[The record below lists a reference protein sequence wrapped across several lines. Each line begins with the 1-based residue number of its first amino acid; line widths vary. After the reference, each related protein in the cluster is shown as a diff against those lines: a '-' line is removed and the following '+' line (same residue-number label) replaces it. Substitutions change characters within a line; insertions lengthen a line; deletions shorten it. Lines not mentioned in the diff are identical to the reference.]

1 MKKIIKLANLLFY
14 IVIFIIFIYFVFQI
28 NSKKN
33 IKNSNKQKTE
43 IKEEKKQNNEIK
55 EFDNKNFKFEYILE
69 IDGIKTTYLGENNKN
84 RTHFIYKSSKE
95 ESEYYSIEDVF
106 LKYSNKNYILST
118 NPSLYFDFFDIEKI
132 KAIILKLNN
141 NSISNKDLY
150 YIEKS
155 ELLGDNRLNKVD
167 IVKENNIIK
176 QVKIDLT
183 NFANLYKSNSK
194 VTLILNYSDYN
205 KVNEININK

>member
-1 MKKIIKLANLLFY
+1 MKKIIKLANLVFY
-14 IVIFIIFIYFVFQI
+14 IVIFIIFIFFVFQI

-33 IKNSNKQKTE
+33 IKKSNDKKVIE
-43 IKEEKKQNNEIK
+43 KLEKNKNDFEE
-55 EFDNKNFKFEYILE
+55 FLNKNFKFEYILE
-69 IDGIKTTYLGENNKN
+69 IDGIKTTYIGENNKN

-106 LKYSNKNYILST
+106 LKHNNKNYILST
-118 NPSLYFDFFDIEKI
+118 NPSLYFNFFDIEKI

-155 ELLGDNRLNKVD
+155 EFLGDNRLNKVD
-167 IVKENNIIK
+167 IIKENNIVK
-176 QVKIDLT
+176 QIKIDLS
-183 NFANLYKSNSK
+183 NFAKIYQSNVK
-194 VTLILNYSDYN
+194 VILTLNYSDYN

>member
-1 MKKIIKLANLLFY
+1 MKRIIKIANLLFY
-14 IVIFIIFIYFVFQI
+14 IVIFIVFIYFVFQI

-33 IKNSNKQKTE
+33 IKNTNKQKTE
-43 IKEEKKQNNEIK
+43 IKEEKKQKQEYK
-55 EFDNKNFKFEYILE
+55 EFANKNFRFEYILE
-69 IDGIKTTYLGENNKN
+69 IDNIKTIYRGENNKN
-84 RTHFIYKSSKE
+84 KAHFIYKSTKE
-95 ESEYYSIEDVF
+95 ESEYYLIEDIF
-106 LKYSNKNYILST
+106 LKYHNKNYILT
-118 NPSLYFDFFDIEKI
+118 NNPSLYFNFFDIEKI
-132 KAIILKLNN
+132 KAIISKLNN

-167 IVKENNIIK
+167 IIKENNIIK

-205 KVNEININK
+205 KINEININK

>member
-1 MKKIIKLANLLFY
+1 MKRIIKIANLLFY
-14 IVIFIIFIYFVFQI
+14 IVIFIVFIYFVFQI

-33 IKNSNKQKTE
+33 IKNTNKQKTE
-43 IKEEKKQNNEIK
+43 IKEEKKQNNELK

-106 LKYSNKNYILST
+106 LKHNNKNYILST

-132 KAIILKLNN
+132 KIIILKLNN

-167 IVKENNIIK
+167 IIKENNIIK

-205 KVNEININK
+205 KINEININK

>member
-1 MKKIIKLANLLFY
+1 MKKIIKIANLLFY
-14 IVIFIIFIYFVFQI
+14 IVIFIVFIYFVFQI

-69 IDGIKTTYLGENNKN
+69 IDGINTTYLGENNKN

-141 NSISNKDLY
+141 DSISNKDLY

-167 IVKENNIIK
+167 IIKENNIIK

-205 KVNEININK
+205 KINEININK

>member
-1 MKKIIKLANLLFY
+1 MKKIIKIANLLFY
-14 IVIFIIFIYFVFQI
+14 IVIFIVFIYFVFQI

-33 IKNSNKQKTE
+33 IKNTNKQKTE
-43 IKEEKKQNNEIK
+43 IKEEKKQNNELK

-106 LKYSNKNYILST
+106 LKHNNKNYILST
-118 NPSLYFDFFDIEKI
+118 NPSLYFNFFDIEKI

-167 IVKENNIIK
+167 IIKENNIIK

-205 KVNEININK
+205 KINEININK

>member
-1 MKKIIKLANLLFY
+1 MKRIIKIANLLFY
-14 IVIFIIFIYFVFQI
+14 IVIFIVFIYFVFQI

-33 IKNSNKQKTE
+33 IKNTNKQKTE
-43 IKEEKKQNNEIK
+43 IKEEKKNNEIK

-106 LKYSNKNYILST
+106 LKHNNKNYILST

-132 KAIILKLNN
+132 KTIILKLNN

-155 ELLGDNRLNKVD
+155 EFLGDNRLNKVD
-167 IVKENNIIK
+167 IIKKNNIVK
-176 QVKIDLT
+176 QIRIDLS
-183 NFANLYKSNSK
+183 NFAKIYQSNVK
-194 VTLILNYSDYN
+194 VILTLNYSDYN

>member
-1 MKKIIKLANLLFY
+1 MKRIIKIANLLFY
-14 IVIFIIFIYFVFQI
+14 IVIFIVFIYFVFQI

-33 IKNSNKQKTE
+33 IKNTNKQKTE

-106 LKYSNKNYILST
+106 LKHNNKNYILST
-118 NPSLYFDFFDIEKI
+118 NPSLYFNFFDIEKI

-141 NSISNKDLY
+141 NSITNKDLY

-205 KVNEININK
+205 KINEININK

>member
-1 MKKIIKLANLLFY
+1 MKKIIKIANLLFY
-14 IVIFIIFIYFVFQI
+14 IVIFMLFIYFVFQI

-33 IKNSNKQKTE
+33 IKNTDKQKTK
-43 IKEEKKQNNEIK
+43 ITEEKKQNNELK

-69 IDGIKTTYLGENNKN
+69 INGIKTTYLGENNKN

-106 LKYSNKNYILST
+106 LKHNNKNYILST

-132 KAIILKLNN
+132 KTIILKLNN

-167 IVKENNIIK
+167 IIKENNIIK

-205 KVNEININK
+205 KINEININK

>member
-1 MKKIIKLANLLFY
+1 MKKIIKIANLLFY
-14 IVIFIIFIYFVFQI
+14 IVIFIVFIYFVFQI

-33 IKNSNKQKTE
+33 IKNTNKQKTE
-43 IKEEKKQNNEIK
+43 VKEEKKQNNELK

-106 LKYSNKNYILST
+106 LKHNNKNYILST

-132 KAIILKLNN
+132 KTIILKLNN

-167 IVKENNIIK
+167 IIKENNIIK

>member
-1 MKKIIKLANLLFY
+1 MKRIIKIANLLFY
-14 IVIFIIFIYFVFQI
+14 IVIFIVFIYFVFQI

-33 IKNSNKQKTE
+33 IKNTNKQKTE
-43 IKEEKKQNNEIK
+43 IKEEKKNNEIK

-106 LKYSNKNYILST
+106 LKHNNKNYILST

-132 KAIILKLNN
+132 KTIILKLNN
-141 NSISNKDLY
+141 NSASNKDLY

-167 IVKENNIIK
+167 IIKENNIIK

-205 KVNEININK
+205 KINEININK

>member
-1 MKKIIKLANLLFY
+1 MKKIIKLANLVFY
-14 IVIFIIFIYFVFQI
+14 IVIFIIFIFFVFQI

-33 IKNSNKQKTE
+33 IKKSNDKKV
-43 IKEEKKQNNEIK
+43 IEKLEKNKNDFK
-55 EFDNKNFKFEYILE
+55 EFFNKNFKFEYILE
-69 IDGIKTTYLGENNKN
+69 IDGVKTTYIGENNKN
-84 RTHFIYKSSKE
+84 KTHFIYKSSKE

-106 LKYSNKNYILST
+106 LKHNNKNYILST
-118 NPSLYFDFFDIEKI
+118 NPSLYFNFFDIEKI

-155 ELLGDNRLNKVD
+155 EFLGDNRLNKVD
-167 IVKENNIIK
+167 IIKENNLIK
-176 QVKIDLT
+176 QIKIDLS
-183 NFANLYKSNSK
+183 NFAKIYQSNVK
-194 VTLILNYSDYN
+194 VILTLNYSDYN

>member
-1 MKKIIKLANLLFY
+1 MKKIIKLANLVFY
-14 IVIFIIFIYFVFQI
+14 IVIFIIFIFFVFQI

-33 IKNSNKQKTE
+33 IKKSNDKKV
-43 IKEEKKQNNEIK
+43 IEKLEKNKNDFK
-55 EFDNKNFKFEYILE
+55 EFFNKNFKFEYILE
-69 IDGIKTTYLGENNKN
+69 IDGVKTTYIGENNKN

-106 LKYSNKNYILST
+106 LKHNNKNYILST
-118 NPSLYFDFFDIEKI
+118 NPSLYFNFFDIEKI

-155 ELLGDNRLNKVD
+155 EFLGDNRLNKVD
-167 IVKENNIIK
+167 ISKENNIVK
-176 QVKIDLT
+176 QIKIDLS
-183 NFANLYKSNSK
+183 NFAKIYQSNVK
-194 VTLILNYSDYN
+194 VILTLNYSDYN

>member
-1 MKKIIKLANLLFY
+1 MKKIIKLANLVFY
-14 IVIFIIFIYFVFQI
+14 IVIFIIFIFFVFQI

-33 IKNSNKQKTE
+33 IKKSNDKKV
-43 IKEEKKQNNEIK
+43 IEKLEKNKNDFK
-55 EFDNKNFKFEYILE
+55 EFFNKNFKFEYILE
-69 IDGIKTTYLGENNKN
+69 IDGVKTTYIGENNKN

-106 LKYSNKNYILST
+106 LKYNNKNYILST
-118 NPSLYFDFFDIEKI
+118 NPSLYFNFFDIEKI
-132 KAIILKLNN
+132 KAIVLKLNN

-155 ELLGDNRLNKVD
+155 EFLGDNRLNKVD
-167 IVKENNIIK
+167 IIKENNIVK
-176 QVKIDLT
+176 QIKIDLS
-183 NFANLYKSNSK
+183 NFAKIYQSNVK
-194 VTLILNYSDYN
+194 VILTLNYSDYN

>member
-1 MKKIIKLANLLFY
+1 MKRIIKIANLLFY
-14 IVIFIIFIYFVFQI
+14 IVIFIVFIYFVFQI

-33 IKNSNKQKTE
+33 IKNTDKQKTE
-43 IKEEKKQNNEIK
+43 IKEEKKQNNELK

-106 LKYSNKNYILST
+106 LKHNNKNYILST
-118 NPSLYFDFFDIEKI
+118 NPSLYFNFFDIEKI

-167 IVKENNIIK
+167 IIKENNIIK

-205 KVNEININK
+205 KINEININK

>member
-1 MKKIIKLANLLFY
+1 MKRIIKIANLLFY
-14 IVIFIIFIYFVFQI
+14 IVIFIVFIYFVFQI

-33 IKNSNKQKTE
+33 IKNTNKQKTE
-43 IKEEKKQNNEIK
+43 IKEEKKQNNELK

-106 LKYSNKNYILST
+106 LKHNNKNYILST
-118 NPSLYFDFFDIEKI
+118 NPSLYFNFFDIEKI

-155 ELLGDNRLNKVD
+155 ELLGDSRLNKVD
-167 IVKENNIIK
+167 IIKENNIIK

-205 KVNEININK
+205 KINEININK

>member
-1 MKKIIKLANLLFY
+1 MKKIIKLANLVFY
-14 IVIFIIFIYFVFQI
+14 IVIFIIFIFFVFQI

-33 IKNSNKQKTE
+33 IKKSNDKKV
-43 IKEEKKQNNEIK
+43 IEKLEKNKNDFK
-55 EFDNKNFKFEYILE
+55 EFFNKNFKFEYILE
-69 IDGIKTTYLGENNKN
+69 IDDIKTTYIGENNKN

-106 LKYSNKNYILST
+106 LKHNNKNYILST
-118 NPSLYFDFFDIEKI
+118 NPSLYFNFFDIEKI

-167 IVKENNIIK
+167 IIKENNIVK
-176 QVKIDLT
+176 QIKIDLS
-183 NFANLYKSNSK
+183 NFAKIYQSNVK
-194 VTLILNYSDYN
+194 VILTLNYSDYN

>member
-1 MKKIIKLANLLFY
+1 MKRIIKIANLLFY
-14 IVIFIIFIYFVFQI
+14 IVIFIVFIYFVFQI

-33 IKNSNKQKTE
+33 IKNTDKQKTE
-43 IKEEKKQNNEIK
+43 IKEEKKQNNELK

-69 IDGIKTTYLGENNKN
+69 IDGIKTAYLGENNKN

-106 LKYSNKNYILST
+106 LKYNNKNYILST

-132 KAIILKLNN
+132 KTIILKLNN

-167 IVKENNIIK
+167 IIKENNIIK

-205 KVNEININK
+205 KINEININK

>member
-1 MKKIIKLANLLFY
+1 MKKIIKLANLVFY
-14 IVIFIIFIYFVFQI
+14 IVIFIIFIFFVFQI

-33 IKNSNKQKTE
+33 IKKSNDKKV
-43 IKEEKKQNNEIK
+43 IEKLEKNKNDFK
-55 EFDNKNFKFEYILE
+55 EFFNKNFKFEYILE
-69 IDGIKTTYLGENNKN
+69 IDDIKTTYIGENNKN

-106 LKYSNKNYILST
+106 LKHNNKNYILST
-118 NPSLYFDFFDIEKI
+118 NPSLYFNFFDIEKI

-155 ELLGDNRLNKVD
+155 EFLGDNRLNKVD
-167 IVKENNIIK
+167 IIKENNLIK
-176 QVKIDLT
+176 QIKIDLS
-183 NFANLYKSNSK
+183 NFAKIYQSNVK
-194 VTLILNYSDYN
+194 VILTLNYSDYN

>member
-1 MKKIIKLANLLFY
+1 MKRIIKIANLLFY
-14 IVIFIIFIYFVFQI
+14 IVIFIVFIYFVFQI

-33 IKNSNKQKTE
+33 IKNTDKQKTE
-43 IKEEKKQNNEIK
+43 IKEEKKQNNELK

-106 LKYSNKNYILST
+106 LKHNNKNYILST
-118 NPSLYFDFFDIEKI
+118 NPSLYFNFFDIEKI

-155 ELLGDNRLNKVD
+155 EFLGDNRLNKVD
-167 IVKENNIIK
+167 IIKENNIVK
-176 QVKIDLT
+176 QIKIDLS
-183 NFANLYKSNSK
+183 NFAKIYQSNVK
-194 VTLILNYSDYN
+194 VILTLNYSDYN

>member
-1 MKKIIKLANLLFY
+1 MKKIIKLANLVFY
-14 IVIFIIFIYFVFQI
+14 IVIFIIFIFFVFQI

-33 IKNSNKQKTE
+33 IKKSNDKKV
-43 IKEEKKQNNEIK
+43 IEKLEKNKNDFK
-55 EFDNKNFKFEYILE
+55 EFFNKNFKFEYILE
-69 IDGIKTTYLGENNKN
+69 IDDIKTTYIGENNKN

-106 LKYSNKNYILST
+106 LKHNNKNYILST
-118 NPSLYFDFFDIEKI
+118 NPSLYFNFFDIEKI

-155 ELLGDNRLNKVD
+155 ELLGDIRLNKVD
-167 IVKENNIIK
+167 IIKENNIIK

-205 KVNEININK
+205 KINEININK

>member
-1 MKKIIKLANLLFY
+1 MKRIIKIANLLFY
-14 IVIFIIFIYFVFQI
+14 IVIFIVFIYFVFQI

-33 IKNSNKQKTE
+33 IKNTDKQKTE
-43 IKEEKKQNNEIK
+43 IKEEKKQNNELK

-69 IDGIKTTYLGENNKN
+69 IDGIKTAYLGENNKN

-106 LKYSNKNYILST
+106 LKYNNKNYILST

-132 KAIILKLNN
+132 KTIILKLNN

-155 ELLGDNRLNKVD
+155 ELLGDSRLNKVD
-167 IVKENNIIK
+167 IIKENNIIK

-205 KVNEININK
+205 KINEININK

>member
-1 MKKIIKLANLLFY
+1 MKRIIKIANLLFY
-14 IVIFIIFIYFVFQI
+14 IVIFIVFIYFVFQI

-33 IKNSNKQKTE
+33 IKNTNKQKTE
-43 IKEEKKQNNEIK
+43 IKEEKKQNNELK

-167 IVKENNIIK
+167 IIKENNIIK

-205 KVNEININK
+205 KINEININK

>member
-1 MKKIIKLANLLFY
+1 MKKIIKLANLVFY
-14 IVIFIIFIYFVFQI
+14 IVIFIIFIFFVFQI

-33 IKNSNKQKTE
+33 IKKSNDKKV
-43 IKEEKKQNNEIK
+43 IEKLEKNKNDFK
-55 EFDNKNFKFEYILE
+55 EFFNKNFKFEYILE
-69 IDGIKTTYLGENNKN
+69 IDDIKTTYIGENNKN

-95 ESEYYSIEDVF
+95 ESEYYSIEDIF
-106 LKYSNKNYILST
+106 LKHNNKNYILST
-118 NPSLYFDFFDIEKI
+118 NPSLYFNFFDIEKI

-167 IVKENNIIK
+167 IIKENNIIK

-205 KVNEININK
+205 KINEININK

>member
-1 MKKIIKLANLLFY
+1 MKKIIKIANLLFY
-14 IVIFIIFIYFVFQI
+14 IVIFIVFIYFVFQI

-33 IKNSNKQKTE
+33 IKNTDKQKTE
-43 IKEEKKQNNEIK
+43 IKEEKKQNNELK

-69 IDGIKTTYLGENNKN
+69 IDGIKTTYLGESNKN

-106 LKYSNKNYILST
+106 LKHNNKNYILST
-118 NPSLYFDFFDIEKI
+118 NPSLYFNFFDIEKI

-155 ELLGDNRLNKVD
+155 EFLGDNRLNKVD
-167 IVKENNIIK
+167 IIKENNIVK
-176 QVKIDLT
+176 QIKIDLS
-183 NFANLYKSNSK
+183 NFAKIYQSNVK
-194 VTLILNYSDYN
+194 VILTLNYSDYN

>member
-1 MKKIIKLANLLFY
+1 MKKIIKLANLVFY
-14 IVIFIIFIYFVFQI
+14 IVIFIIFIFFVFQI

-33 IKNSNKQKTE
+33 IKKSNDKKV
-43 IKEEKKQNNEIK
+43 IEKLEKNKNDFK
-55 EFDNKNFKFEYILE
+55 EFLNKNFKFEYILE
-69 IDGIKTTYLGENNKN
+69 IDDIKTTYIGENNKN

-106 LKYSNKNYILST
+106 LKHNNKNYILST
-118 NPSLYFDFFDIEKI
+118 NPSLYFNFFDIEKI

-155 ELLGDNRLNKVD
+155 EFLGDNRLNKVD
-167 IVKENNIIK
+167 IIKENNLIK
-176 QVKIDLT
+176 QIKIDLS
-183 NFANLYKSNSK
+183 NFAKIYQSNVK
-194 VTLILNYSDYN
+194 VILTLNYSDYN

>member
-1 MKKIIKLANLLFY
+1 MKRIIKIANLLFY
-14 IVIFIIFIYFVFQI
+14 IVIFIVFIYFVFQI

-33 IKNSNKQKTE
+33 IKNTNKQKTE
-43 IKEEKKQNNEIK
+43 IKEEKKQNNELK

-106 LKYSNKNYILST
+106 LKHNNKNYILST
-118 NPSLYFDFFDIEKI
+118 NPSLYFNFFDIEKI

-167 IVKENNIIK
+167 IIKENNIIK

>member
-1 MKKIIKLANLLFY
+1 MKKIIKLANLVFY
-14 IVIFIIFIYFVFQI
+14 IVIFIIFIFFVFQI

-33 IKNSNKQKTE
+33 IKKSNDKKV
-43 IKEEKKQNNEIK
+43 IEKLEKNKNDFK
-55 EFDNKNFKFEYILE
+55 EFFNKNFKFEYILE
-69 IDGIKTTYLGENNKN
+69 IDDIKTTYIGENNKN

-106 LKYSNKNYILST
+106 LKHNNKNYILST
-118 NPSLYFDFFDIEKI
+118 NPSLYFNFFDIEKI

-155 ELLGDNRLNKVD
+155 ELLGDNRLSKVD
-167 IVKENNIIK
+167 IIKENNIVK
-176 QVKIDLT
+176 QIKIDLS
-183 NFANLYKSNSK
+183 NFAKIYQSNVK
-194 VTLILNYSDYN
+194 VILTLNYSDYN

>member
-1 MKKIIKLANLLFY
+1 MKKIIKLANLVFY
-14 IVIFIIFIYFVFQI
+14 IVIFIIFIFFVFQI

-33 IKNSNKQKTE
+33 IKKSNDKKV
-43 IKEEKKQNNEIK
+43 IEKLEKNKNDFK
-55 EFDNKNFKFEYILE
+55 EFLNKNFKFEYILE
-69 IDGIKTTYLGENNKN
+69 IDDIKTTYIGENNKN

-106 LKYSNKNYILST
+106 LKYNNKNYILST
-118 NPSLYFDFFDIEKI
+118 NPSLYFNFFDIEKI

-155 ELLGDNRLNKVD
+155 EFLGDNRLNKVD
-167 IVKENNIIK
+167 IIKENNIVK
-176 QVKIDLT
+176 QIKIDLS
-183 NFANLYKSNSK
+183 NFAKIYQSNVK
-194 VTLILNYSDYN
+194 VILTLNYSDYN

>member
-1 MKKIIKLANLLFY
+1 MKKIIKLANLVFY
-14 IVIFIIFIYFVFQI
+14 IVIFIIFIFFVFQI

-33 IKNSNKQKTE
+33 IKKSNDKKV
-43 IKEEKKQNNEIK
+43 IEKLEKNKNDFK
-55 EFDNKNFKFEYILE
+55 EFLNKNFKFEYILE
-69 IDGIKTTYLGENNKN
+69 IDGVKTTYIGENNKN
-84 RTHFIYKSSKE
+84 KTHFIYKSSKE

-106 LKYSNKNYILST
+106 LKHNNKNYILST
-118 NPSLYFDFFDIEKI
+118 NPSLYFNFFDIEKI

-155 ELLGDNRLNKVD
+155 EFLGDIRLNKVD
-167 IVKENNIIK
+167 IIKENNIVK
-176 QVKIDLT
+176 QINIDLS
-183 NFANLYKSNSK
+183 NFAKIYQSNVK
-194 VTLILNYSDYN
+194 VILTLNYSDYN

>member
-1 MKKIIKLANLLFY
+1 MKKIIKLANLVFY
-14 IVIFIIFIYFVFQI
+14 IVIFIIFIFFVFQI

-33 IKNSNKQKTE
+33 IKKYNDKKVIEKLEKNK
-43 IKEEKKQNNEIK
+43 NDFK
-55 EFDNKNFKFEYILE
+55 EFFNKNFKFEYILE
-69 IDGIKTTYLGENNKN
+69 IDDIKTTYIGENNKN

-106 LKYSNKNYILST
+106 LKYNNKNYILST
-118 NPSLYFDFFDIEKI
+118 NPSLYFNFFDIEKI

-155 ELLGDNRLNKVD
+155 EFLGDNRLNKVD
-167 IVKENNIIK
+167 IIKENNLIK
-176 QVKIDLT
+176 QIKIDLS
-183 NFANLYKSNSK
+183 NFAKIYQSNVK
-194 VTLILNYSDYN
+194 VILTLNYSDYN

>member
-1 MKKIIKLANLLFY
+1 MKRIIKIANLLFY
-14 IVIFIIFIYFVFQI
+14 IVIFIVFIYFVFQI

-33 IKNSNKQKTE
+33 IKNTDKQKTE
-43 IKEEKKQNNEIK
+43 IKEEKKQNNELK

-106 LKYSNKNYILST
+106 LKHNNKNYILST
-118 NPSLYFDFFDIEKI
+118 NPSLYFNFFDIEKI
-132 KAIILKLNN
+132 KTIILKLNN

-167 IVKENNIIK
+167 IIKENNIIK

-205 KVNEININK
+205 KINEININK

>member
-1 MKKIIKLANLLFY
+1 MKRIIKIANLLFY
-14 IVIFIIFIYFVFQI
+14 IVIFIVFIYFVFQI

-43 IKEEKKQNNEIK
+43 IKEEKKQNNELK

-106 LKYSNKNYILST
+106 LKHNNKNYILST
-118 NPSLYFDFFDIEKI
+118 NPSLYFNFFDIEKI

-167 IVKENNIIK
+167 IIKENNIIK

-205 KVNEININK
+205 KINEININK

>member
-1 MKKIIKLANLLFY
+1 MKKIIKLANLVFY
-14 IVIFIIFIYFVFQI
+14 IVIFIIFIFFVFQI

-33 IKNSNKQKTE
+33 IKKSNDKKV
-43 IKEEKKQNNEIK
+43 IEKLEKNKNDFK
-55 EFDNKNFKFEYILE
+55 EFLNKNFKFEYILE
-69 IDGIKTTYLGENNKN
+69 IDDIKTTYIGENNKN

-106 LKYSNKNYILST
+106 LKHNNKNYILST
-118 NPSLYFDFFDIEKI
+118 NPSLYFNFFDIEKI

-155 ELLGDNRLNKVD
+155 EFLGDNRLNKVD
-167 IVKENNIIK
+167 IIKENNIVK
-176 QVKIDLT
+176 QIKIDLS
-183 NFANLYKSNSK
+183 NFAKIYQSNVK
-194 VTLILNYSDYN
+194 VILTLNYSDYN

>member
-1 MKKIIKLANLLFY
+1 MKRIIKIANLLFY
-14 IVIFIIFIYFVFQI
+14 IVIFIVFIYFVFQI

-33 IKNSNKQKTE
+33 IKNTNKQKTE
-43 IKEEKKQNNEIK
+43 IKEEKKNNEIK

-106 LKYSNKNYILST
+106 LKHNNKNYILST

-132 KAIILKLNN
+132 KTIILKLNN

-167 IVKENNIIK
+167 IIKENNIIK

-205 KVNEININK
+205 KINEININK

>member
-1 MKKIIKLANLLFY
+1 MKRIIKIANLLFY
-14 IVIFIIFIYFVFQI
+14 IVIFIVFIYFVFQI
-28 NSKKN
+28 NS
-33 IKNSNKQKTE
+33 KTE
-43 IKEEKKQNNEIK
+43 IKEEKKQNNELK

-106 LKYSNKNYILST
+106 LKHNNKNYILST

-132 KAIILKLNN
+132 KTIILKLNN

-167 IVKENNIIK
+167 IIKENNIIK

-205 KVNEININK
+205 KINEININK

>member
-1 MKKIIKLANLLFY
+1 MKKIIKLANLVFY
-14 IVIFIIFIYFVFQI
+14 IVIFIIFIFFVFQI

-33 IKNSNKQKTE
+33 IKKSNDKKV
-43 IKEEKKQNNEIK
+43 IEKLEKNKNDFK
-55 EFDNKNFKFEYILE
+55 EFFNKNFKFEYILE
-69 IDGIKTTYLGENNKN
+69 IDDIKTTYIGENNKN

-106 LKYSNKNYILST
+106 LKYNNKNYILST
-118 NPSLYFDFFDIEKI
+118 NPSLYFNFFDIEKI

-155 ELLGDNRLNKVD
+155 EFLGDNRLNKVD
-167 IVKENNIIK
+167 IIKENNIVK
-176 QVKIDLT
+176 QIKIDLS
-183 NFANLYKSNSK
+183 NFAKIYQSNVK
-194 VTLILNYSDYN
+194 VILTLNYSDYN

>member
-1 MKKIIKLANLLFY
+1 MKKIIKLANLVFY
-14 IVIFIIFIYFVFQI
+14 IVIFIIFIFFVFQI

-33 IKNSNKQKTE
+33 IKKSNDKKV
-43 IKEEKKQNNEIK
+43 IEKLEKNKNDFK
-55 EFDNKNFKFEYILE
+55 EFFNKNFKFEYILE
-69 IDGIKTTYLGENNKN
+69 IDGVKTTYIGENNKN

-106 LKYSNKNYILST
+106 LKYNNKNYILST
-118 NPSLYFDFFDIEKI
+118 NPSLYFNFFDIEKI

-155 ELLGDNRLNKVD
+155 EFLGDNRLNKVD
-167 IVKENNIIK
+167 IIKENNIVK
-176 QVKIDLT
+176 QIKIDLSI
-183 NFANLYKSNSK
+183 FAKIYQSNVK
-194 VTLILNYSDYN
+194 VILTLNYSDYN

>member
-1 MKKIIKLANLLFY
+1 MKRIIKIANLLFY
-14 IVIFIIFIYFVFQI
+14 IVIFIVFIYFVFQI

-33 IKNSNKQKTE
+33 IKNTDKQKTE
-43 IKEEKKQNNEIK
+43 IKEEKKQNNELK

-106 LKYSNKNYILST
+106 LKHNNKNYILST

-132 KAIILKLNN
+132 KTIILKLNN

-167 IVKENNIIK
+167 IIKENNIIK

-205 KVNEININK
+205 KINEININK